1 VLVLARTRRPS
12 RQAHASTILCG
23 ADATRRFLDEPGHH
37 LLIAYDGDT
46 PAGFVT
52 GVELTHPDKGTEMLL
67 YELAVAEK
75 YRRRAIRKALVAAL
89 TSRVR
94 GAVASDQR
102 AAW

>member
-1 VLVLARTRRPS
+1 MLTTTRRSS
-12 RQAHASTILCG
+12 RPAHSSTILCR

-37 LLIAYDGDT
+37 PLIAYDGDT

-52 GVELTHPDKGTEMLL
+52 GVTHPDKGTEMLL
-67 YELAVAEK
+67 YELAGAEK

-94 GAVASDQR
+94 R
-102 AAW
+102 RCCI